1 MLTENIVPVFPCR
14 DKANDGDLAGN
25 RIKDSREVI
34 PDPMRSEE
42 SMKLIEEIFKKCN
55 GCLLYTSLLE
65 SDKTIYYERCAFV
78 IEVPTIYETVHGN
91 RLTLTI
97 GGVRAYNL
105 SLIHI

>member
-1 MLTENIVPVFPCR
+1 MNIKRVKWSYLNIKKQKLEYR
-14 DKANDGDLAGN
+14 AELQ

-55 GCLLYTSLLE
+55 
-65 SDKTIYYERCAFV
+65 
-78 IEVPTIYETVHGN
+78 
-91 RLTLTI
+91 
-97 GGVRAYNL
+97 L